1 MRDIALTLIFFGALT
16 YVFSRPYIGIY
27 LWTWLSLMNPHRLTY
42 GFAFTFPFAQ
52 IVALAT
58 LASMLV
64 SKEPKR
70 LPWTRETV
78 VMLVFIL
85 WMLFT
90 TVFAMYPELAWEQWN
105 KVWKIML
112 MVYITLM
119 LINTR
124 QKLDWLLCV
133 IVVSLGLYGV
143 KGAIFT
149 ILTGGSFRVQ
159 GPLGSFISGNNEMGL
174 ALIMIIPLMR
184 YLHLQATHVYIRHGL
199 MAAMVL
205 TGIAAIGT
213 QSRGALVGMA
223 VMGIFLAWKSR
234 NRLFI
239 LLAVAVVAGSVV
251 SIMPQEWHDRMA
263 SIKNYEEDDSAQ
275 GRLHAW
281 ATAFNVAKHRIT
293 GGGYEAFQPG
303 LYYLYGRHDRKLSS
317 TDAHSIYFEI
327 MGEHGFIGFAL
338 FMLLAWFT
346 WNTGSRIRRLA
357 RRTPETGWGY
367 DMASMLQVSLMGY
380 ASGGAFLGLAYF
392 DLYYTLIAVMV
403 ICSLLVREQV
413 AAAQAVESAPVSGSG
428 GPEIRGSPDIQGF
441 NRTFR

>member
-16 YVFSRPYIGIY
+16 FVFSRPYIGIY
-27 LWTWLSLMNPHRLTY
+27 LWTWLGLMNPHRLTY

-85 WMLFT
+85 WMLLT
-90 TVFAMYPELAWEQWN
+90 TFFSMYPELAWEQWN

-119 LINTR
+119 LINSR
-124 QKLDWLLCV
+124 EKLDWLIWV

-143 KGAIFT
+143 KGGIFT
-149 ILTGGSFRVQ
+149 ILTGGAFRVQ

-184 YLHLQATHVYIRHGL
+184 YLHLQATHIYIRHGL

-234 NRLFI
+234 NRFFI
-239 LLAVAVVAGSVV
+239 LLGVAVVAGSVV

-281 ATAFNVAKHRIT
+281 ATAINVAKHRIT

-303 LYYLYGRHDRKLSS
+303 LYYLYGGHDRKLSS

-327 MGEHGFIGFAL
+327 MGEHGFIGFGL

-346 WNTGSRIRRLA
+346 WNTGSRIRKLA

-403 ICSLLVREQV
+403 ICSLLVREQL
-413 AAAQAVESAPVSGSG
+413 AAAQAMETGPVSGRS